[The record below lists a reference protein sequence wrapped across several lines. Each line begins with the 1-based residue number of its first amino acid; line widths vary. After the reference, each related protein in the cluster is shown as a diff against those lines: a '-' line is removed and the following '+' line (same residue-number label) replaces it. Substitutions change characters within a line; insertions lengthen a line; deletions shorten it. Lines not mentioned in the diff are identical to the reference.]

1 MSAGH
6 IRDVRP
12 EDIPDIARLVARC
25 GFPVR
30 SLAGWRWVLFENP
43 DQGDAPPGWV
53 YEAEGRVAGFLGNFV
68 MRYAGGG
75 EELAIATG
83 HTMVSDL
90 EGAQRRVGLKLVRHG
105 VAQPGVDG
113 FVTLNNN
120 AISGAVL
127 RRAGGLPWLGAP
139 GREWAEWVL
148 RPDRIL
154 LSRLPSLRPGGERH
168 ERDFALETDGRCD
181 MRGVTLLPL
190 EDIADRDINALG
202 AQGCIARKV
211 SLDHLRYRL
220 ADPDR
225 LDGAGYRAAAMD
237 GEVLALAGFVLTKP
251 APERLEHLEIV
262 DWLARDCERGRIA
275 QRVLLEH
282 VITLARKAGIARVR
296 LHFPRNLPAGVLS
309 AGGPY
314 VMRHHG
320 HDPCHAHFT
329 HPALHGWQPGPGDA
343 DYFFAFRIPPRLTT
357 QQ

>member
-1 MSAGH
+1 MSAGQ

-12 EDIPDIARLVARC
+12 EDIPDIARLVVRY

-30 SLAGWRWVLFENP
+30 SVDGWRWVLFENP
-43 DQGDAPPGWV
+43 DQGDIPPGWV

-68 MRYAGGG
+68 MRYADGG

-90 EGAQRRVGLKLVRHG
+90 EGAQRSVGLKLVRHG
-105 VAQPGVDG
+105 VAQPGVGG
-113 FVTLNNN
+113 FITLNNN

-127 RRAGGLPWLGAP
+127 RRAGGTPWLGAA

-154 LSRLPSLRPGGERH
+154 LSRLPSFRRGEECY
-168 ERDFALETDGRCD
+168 ERDFTLQTDGRCE

-190 EDIADRDINALG
+190 DEITDEDIAALSG
-202 AQGCIARKV
+202 QATLARKV
-211 SLDHLRYRL
+211 SLDNLRYRL

-225 LDGAGYRAAAMD
+225 LGGTGYRAAAMD

-251 APERLEHLEIV
+251 APNRLEHLEIV
-262 DWLARDCERGRIA
+262 DWLARDCERGRIC

-296 LHFPRNLPAGVLS
+296 LHFPRKMPAGVLS
-309 AGGPY
+309 ASGPY

-320 HDPCHAHFT
+320 HDPCHGHFT
-329 HPALHGWQPGPGDA
+329 HAALTGWQPGPGDA
-343 DYFFAFRIPPRLTT
+343 DYFFALRIPPRLSRSS
-357 QQ
+357 